1 MSPSYLTMKLVFDQ
15 TGDELP
21 FNDINN
27 EVLELFID
35 KTFVT
40 NNEYKLVKQC
50 TQDLHTSLS
59 IINDFLISINSEMRF
74 PISVNTLDQSDL
86 NFLHAHW
93 AKYTHG
99 SFSTKKPNLSHL
111 FADDELTCTLY
122 SIANRLP
129 PEHLLKHLDN
139 CNDYVHDIE
148 NQFTNK
154 KLFRTK
160 HVTSLVTP
168 QASQYTNN
176 NVANISIA
184 RMYVG
189 RGLQN
194 KFRNF
199 DLNLEYNDENNFDEI
214 HTALHINFANPE
226 TITYSTEY
234 LDWCKLHNRT
244 PRGNNLNI
252 GNFAGLAEN
261 LTTYRTIM
269 YNNTQERNS
278 FSIRK

>member
-1 MSPSYLTMKLVFDQ
+1 MSPSYLKMKLVFEQ

-21 FNDINN
+21 FDDTNN
-27 EVLELFID
+27 EVLELFIN

-40 NNEYKLVKQC
+40 NKQYKSVKQC
-50 TQDLHTSLS
+50 TLDLHASLLK
-59 IINDFLISINSEMRF
+59 INDFLISINSEIQF
-74 PISVNTLDQSDL
+74 PVSINTLDQNDL

-93 AKYTHG
+93 AKYAHG
-99 SFSTKKPNLSHL
+99 SFSTKNPKLLDL
-111 FADDELTCTLY
+111 FIDEELTCTLY
-122 SIANRLP
+122 SIAKRLP
-129 PEHLLKHLDN
+129 PEDLLDHLDN
-139 CNDYVHDIE
+139 CNEYVHDIE
-148 NQFTNK
+148 NQFTDNK
-154 KLFRTK
+154 FFTTK
-160 HVTSLVTP
+160 HVTSFVTP

-176 NVANISIA
+176 NLANISIA
-184 RMYVG
+184 RMYIG

-199 DLNLEYNDENNFDEI
+199 DLNLEYDDENNFDEI

-226 TITYSTEY
+226 TNTYSTEY
-234 LDWCKLHNRT
+234 LDWCKSHNRT
-244 PRGNNLNI
+244 PCGNNLNI
-252 GNFAGLAEN
+252 GNFVNLAEN